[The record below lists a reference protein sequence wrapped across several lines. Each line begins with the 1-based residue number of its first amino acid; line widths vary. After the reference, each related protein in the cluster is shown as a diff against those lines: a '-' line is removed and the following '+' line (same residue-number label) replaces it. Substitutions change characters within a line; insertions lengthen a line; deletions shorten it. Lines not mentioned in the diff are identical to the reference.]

1 VHQAGCGRLAGY
13 VGCAG
18 LASWMRA
25 AVVQSGGSWAA
36 RCGSGAPP
44 PPWWGC
50 APLVAQGVT
59 QRWSRGHPTVE
70 LSRRRGAP
78 RASR

>member
-44 PPWWGC
+44 HR
-50 APLVAQGVT
+50 LL
-59 QRWSRGHPTVE
+59 RG
-70 LSRRRGAP
+70 GA
-78 RASR
+78 ALLWLLKG